1 MTYQKRNKLTSLT
14 ISLVILLAIS
24 FLYCLYNLNNN
35 AVYYS
40 RYTPHSKDKNPEL
53 VMVVSHLD
61 KIELPS
67 KKIYKLNLESD
78 NALIYKKKYTIVENN
93 VIGKRMINILDSQ
106 LLNGNGFSYHFST
119 NGKYLFTINNQNWK
133 KIKSASSKN
142 EALMTIT
149 EIIDPIVKAQPK
161 PKINLQWLFDW
172 KYKDRF
178 Q

>member
-1 MTYQKRNKLTSLT
+1 
-14 ISLVILLAIS
+14 
-24 FLYCLYNLNNN
+24 
-35 AVYYS
+35 
-40 RYTPHSKDKNPEL
+40 
-53 VMVVSHLD
+53 MVVSHLN

-67 KKIYKLNLESD
+67 KKIYKLNLEGD